1 MSIVMAVNV
10 PIIDWYIET
19 GIVTIPKTDIKRK
32 IMSIVMA
39 VNVYVID
46 WYIETGIVTIPKNR

>member
-1 MSIVMAVNV
+1 MAVNV

-32 IMSIVMA
+32 IMTIVMA

-46 WYIETGIVTIPKNR
+46 WYK